1 MTVVEKMHPLPD
13 VPELHALA
21 RRVVWFK
28 PPSEAIAMPVH
39 FIAHVLTYGT
49 HEDVSVLRRFVP
61 DDGLREALASAPPG
75 VFDDRSW
82 AYWHLK
88 LDCYPAPPLPARTIG
103 QGG

>member
-61 DDGLREALASAPPG
+61 DDDLREALASAPPG

-88 LDCYPAPPLPARTIG
+88 LGCYPAPPLPARTIA

>member
-1 MTVVEKMHPLPD
+1 MHSLPD
-13 VPELHALA
+13 VPELQALA

-28 PPSEAIAMPVH
+28 SPSEAIAMPVH

-61 DDGLREALASAPPG
+61 DDELREALASAPAG

-82 AYWHLK
+82 AYWHLM
-88 LDCYPAPPLPARTIG
+88 LGRYPPPPLPTRLFG
-103 QGG
+103 PGG